1 MKLSRIVKEPREPRD
16 IRSEQIPIRFSKKER
31 ETVERVAAMEH
42 DYASSFLRRM
52 ILKQIGFAER
62 SNGKEVLQG

>member
-1 MKLSRIVKEPREPRD
+1 MRKTKMRKET
-16 IRSEQIPIRFSKKER
+16 RSEQIPIRFSKKER

-52 ILKQIGFAER
+52 ILKQIGIVEH
-62 SNGKEVLQG
+62 SNGEEVLMRHMR